1 MFLNALAVT
10 EPIHSY
16 HFSDLEQMVLA
27 SGVGSRLLA
36 ACLLG
41 GAIGME
47 REYHKK
53 SLGLR
58 TNLLICCG
66 CAMFTFLS
74 AILAGDSADKGRVA
88 SNIVQGIGFLGA
100 GLIMRNRFRVSGLT
114 NAATV
119 FVVAGIGMACGAGL
133 YVPAVMAT
141 AIVLIA
147 LTAIGMLETRFN
159 IKMFSLV
166 YEVRGD
172 DCNAIEGAVLQALDS
187 QGKRLFEPERD
198 TIAQIPRI
206 SFSVLGTRG
215 QHQVLMAALRES
227 PVVGRLLTF
236 HDAEDE

>member
-1 MFLNALAVT
+1 MFLNALAFND
-10 EPIHSY
+10 PIHSY

-27 SGVGSRLLA
+27 SGVGSRLFA

-41 GAIGME
+41 GAIGIE
-47 REYHKK
+47 REYHRK

-74 AILAGDSADKGRVA
+74 AVLAGDNNPDKGRVA

-119 FVVAGIGMACGAGL
+119 FVVASIGMAWGARL
-133 YVPAVMAT
+133 YATGALAT

-172 DCNAIEGAVLQALDS
+172 DCGAMESAVLQALDS

-215 QHQVLMAALRES
+215 QHKVLM
-227 PVVGRLLTF
+227 
-236 HDAEDE
+236 